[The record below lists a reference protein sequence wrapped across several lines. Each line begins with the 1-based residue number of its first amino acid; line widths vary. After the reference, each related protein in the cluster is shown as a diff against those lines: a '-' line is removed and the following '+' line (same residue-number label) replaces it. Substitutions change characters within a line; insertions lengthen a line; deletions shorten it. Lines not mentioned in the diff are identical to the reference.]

1 MKDKPRTKINFYVP
15 KKEKQ
20 NLLDQISELMVHLD
34 LSMSKI
40 IRIAIKEKHEQ
51 LQKTLIRRYLP
62 RITAKHFPNAK
73 ELKIIEEVIIHE

>member
-1 MKDKPRTKINFYVP
+1 MKINFYVAQR
-15 KKEKQ
+15 KMGKLME
-20 NLLDQISELMVHLD
+20 QIDELMVHYD
-34 LSMSKI
+34 LSMSKLI
-40 IRIAIKEKHEQ
+40 TVAIEEKHER